1 MSITSSGYR
10 LPSSA
15 GGAADRPRHHR
26 QDGAEPPGYVSVM
39 VIPPDAPWLWAA
51 PTAGLALLVF
61 ALVRGARTMAAGADP
76 ERGRP
81 LTHDPEHRPRAAVV
95 LNPIKF
101 ASPAEAKRAI
111 TEQCRAHGW
120 ADPLLLETTAADPGG
135 GQTRQA
141 LTEEVDLVMACG
153 GDGTVRAVAEELA
166 DTGMAFA
173 ILPTGTGNL
182 LARNLGGP
190 IDDFTAALRVA
201 LTGDDRSVDIGWLR
215 ADGGAARAF
224 LVMAGV
230 GFDAEIVDDAP
241 ERLKAAVGPV
251 AYVVSGVRK
260 LSGPRA
266 RVTVRVDDHHP
277 LHRRVRTVL
286 IGNCGRLQAGI
297 ELMPNARVDDGLLDL
312 VMLAPEGIV
321 GWAAVAGQVLTRRH
335 VGHDRVEHLQ
345 GSTVSV
351 HCINPLPAQLDGDS
365 IGVVHDLEVSV
376 GVGALRV
383 RVPVADDPPKRLVD
397 AVREAS
403 EALKARDPLGRLVAA
418 GRP

>member
-1 MSITSSGYR
+1 
-10 LPSSA
+10 
-15 GGAADRPRHHR
+15 
-26 QDGAEPPGYVSVM
+26 
-39 VIPPDAPWLWAA
+39 
-51 PTAGLALLVF
+51 
-61 ALVRGARTMAAGADP
+61 
-76 ERGRP
+76 
-81 LTHDPEHRPRAAVV
+81 
-95 LNPIKF
+95 
-101 ASPAEAKRAI
+101 
-111 TEQCRAHGW
+111 
-120 ADPLLLETTAADPGG
+120 
-135 GQTRQA
+135 
-141 LTEEVDLVMACG
+141 
-153 GDGTVRAVAEELA
+153 
-166 DTGMAFA
+166 
-173 ILPTGTGNL
+173 
-182 LARNLGGP
+182 
-190 IDDFTAALRVA
+190 
-201 LTGDDRSVDIGWLR
+201 
-215 ADGGAARAF
+215 
-224 LVMAGV
+224 
-230 GFDAEIVDDAP
+230 
-241 ERLKAAVGPV
+241 
-251 AYVVSGVRK
+251 
-260 LSGPRA
+260 
-266 RVTVRVDDHHP
+266 VTVRVDDHHP